1 MPATIRIKRS
11 STGGAPLTLASGELA
26 YSYLLGDVSNN
37 GDRLF
42 FGQGDNGS
50 GQATSISVIGG
61 KYFTDKLDHT
71 PGTLTTSSA
80 IVVDSAGKIDVLY
93 VDDITI
99 NGNTIQSNSGF
110 NLVLNTS
117 TSSNKINFYNLYSFP
132 TDVGQA
138 GYALVSDGAG
148 NLSWA
153 GVSTAVTATNI
164 AAGAQGQIPIQSA
177 SGLTSF
183 IPAGA
188 AGTFLQSQGTTA
200 SFVTTSTM
208 YVANAVNAEKWATA
222 RTLTLSGELSGSV
235 SIDGSQNVTLTA
247 TINASTLSLNGNIQS
262 TSTTTGTLVVTGGV
276 GIGGN
281 LYVGGEI
288 VAQKLTIEYTT
299 VTTTVVETDDIIK
312 TNNTTT
318 SVGTTSG
325 ALVVAGGVGIGG
337 DLHVGGTIF
346 GTIDGS
352 ITTATNLALGSSGQ
366 IPYQIGEGDTGF
378 FGPGTPGDIL
388 TSDGTNA
395 PTYVGTSSIYVGNAV
410 RAERWATSAT
420 ITLNGDLSGSVDIDG
435 SGGVTLTATIV
446 ANSVELGVDT
456 TGDYV
461 STGTTSG
468 FGISGSTSGESATFN
483 VSVNST
489 SSNVNSTIVYRD
501 GSGNFSAGTITGN
514 LTGTA
519 STATNLAGGAAG
531 SISYQTAAGVS
542 TFLSA
547 GAFGTY
553 LQINTSTGLPFW
565 TDTIDGGTY

>member
-1 MPATIRIKRS
+1 MPAVIRIKRTS
-11 STGGAPLTLASGELA
+11 SGGAPITLASGELA
-26 YSYLLGDVSNN
+26 YSYLTGDVSNN

-42 FGQGDNGS
+42 FGSGDNGS
-50 GQATSISVIGG
+50 GGATSIAVIGG

-80 IVVDSAGKIDVLY
+80 IIVDSAGKIDVLY
-93 VDDITI
+93 VDDITL
-99 NGNTIQSNSGF
+99 NGNTIQSNVGF
-110 NLVLNTS
+110 NLILNTS
-117 TSSNKINFYNLYSFP
+117 TTSNKINFYNLYSFP

-164 AAGAQGQIPIQSA
+164 AAGTQGQIPIQSA
-177 SGLTSF
+177 AGITSF

-188 AGTFLQSQGTTA
+188 AGTLLQSQGSTA
-200 SFVTTSTM
+200 TFVSTSSI
-208 YVANAVNAEKWATA
+208 YVANAVDAEKWRTA
-222 RTLTLSGELSGSV
+222 RTLSLSGELSGSV
-235 SIDGSQNVTLTA
+235 VIDGSQNVTLTA
-247 TINASTLSLNGNIQS
+247 TITASTLTLNGTTQS
-262 TSTTTGTLVVTGGV
+262 NSTTTGTLVVTGGV

-346 GTIDGS
+346 GVIDGS
-352 ITTATNLALGSSGQ
+352 ITTASNLALGSAGQ

-388 TSDGTNA
+388 ISDGTNA
-395 PTYVGTSSIYVGNAV
+395 PTYVGTSSIYVGDAV
-410 RAERWATSAT
+410 RSERWATAAT

-435 SGGVTLTATIV
+435 SGNVTLTATIT

-489 SSNVNSTIVYRD
+489 SSNTINTIVYRD
-501 GSGNFSAGTITGN
+501 GSGNFSAGTLTAN

-519 STATNLAGGAAG
+519 TTATNLTGGAAG
-531 SISYQTAAGVS
+531 SLPYQTAAGQTTFLAVGSTGTFLQVS
-542 TFLSA
+542 TA
-547 GAFGTY
+547 
-553 LQINTSTGLPFW
+553 TGLPIW